1 MKKRIAILLTLVMML
16 SMSLTAC
23 ANTPTTNDV
32 VDDSLLILLQI
43 NNPNMYANGVEKE
56 IDEGRGTAPIV
67 ENGRTLVPIRSII
80 EECGGTVGWNQDTQT
95 VTLNYK
101 ADEIKLIINSTTAY
115 LNGEAYTLDV
125 APQAI
130 NGRTMLPIRFVA
142 EGFKFEVF
150 WDGENSVITITNNPN
165 NSSVEI
171 PANWVYSTSTTPTET
186 TSATVVKGNLEVHF
200 IDVGQGDAIFVEL
213 PNDETMLIDA
223 GPSSGIVPNYIK
235 SQGHSDI
242 DYVIATHPDAD
253 HIKGMPEVLNT
264 FKVGTFYMPEKEHTT
279 QIFDKMMDA
288 IANNGCDAVYALAG
302 KNIINTSDLKVY
314 FVGPTKIYGDN
325 NACSAVVKLEYKETS
340 ILFTGDAE
348 YSSENDMIMAGYDL
362 SADILKVGH
371 HGSSSSSSPAFIKA
385 VNPKDAIISV
395 GENNKY
401 GHPTNEVLTILN
413 NAGINIYRTDE
424 VGTIIIVS
432 DGVTYTIDKNKSSV
446 QINAP
451 PAETTP
457 TESTVVPVVP
467 STEQQIQTQN
477 NSAVVYR
484 TKTGS
489 KYHSAGCSYL
499 KSSIQTTVSEAK
511 SMGLTPCSRCNP
523 PQ

>member
-1 MKKRIAILLTLVMML
+1 MKKRLVALITLLMML

-23 ANTPTTNDV
+23 AATPTTSIVEEDT
-32 VDDSLLILLQI
+32 LILLQI

-67 ENGRTLVPIRSII
+67 DNGRTLVPIRSII
-80 EECGGTVGWNQDTQT
+80 EACGGTVGWNGDTQT
-95 VTLNYK
+95 VTLKYK
-101 ADEIKLIINSTTAY
+101 NDEIKLIINSNTAY
-115 LNGEAYTLDV
+115 LNGEANTLDV
-125 APQAI
+125 APQVI

-165 NSSVEI
+165 NSNVKI
-171 PANWVYSTSTTPTET
+171 PANWVSSPTSSSET
-186 TSATVVKGNLEVHF
+186 TTTTVVKGELEVHF

-235 SQGHSDI
+235 SRGHSDI
-242 DYVIATHPDAD
+242 DYVVTTHPDAD
-253 HIKGMPEVLNT
+253 HINGMPEVLNT

-279 QIFDKMMDA
+279 QIFDRMMDA
-288 IANNGCDAVYALAG
+288 ITNNGCDAVYALAG
-302 KNIINTSDLKVY
+302 KDIVNTNELKVY

-348 YSSENDMIMAGYDL
+348 YSSERDMIGAGYDL

-385 VNPKDAIISV
+385 VNPKDAIISA
-395 GENNKY
+395 GENNRY
-401 GHPTNEVLTILN
+401 GHPTDEVLAILN
-413 NAGINIYRTDE
+413 NAGINVYRTDE
-424 VGTIIIVS
+424 VGTIIVVS
-432 DGVTYTIDKNKSSV
+432 DGINYTIDKNKSSV

-457 TESTVVPVVP
+457 TENTVVPVIP
-467 STEQQIQTQN
+467 STERETQTQN
-477 NSAVVYR
+477 NTATVYR